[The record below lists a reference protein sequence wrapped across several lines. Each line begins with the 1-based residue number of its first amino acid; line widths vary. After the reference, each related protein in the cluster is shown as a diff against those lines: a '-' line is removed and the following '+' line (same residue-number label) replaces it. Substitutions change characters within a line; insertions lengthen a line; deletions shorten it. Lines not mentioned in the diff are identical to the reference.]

1 MKPADKGSA
10 TVIMDRDAY
19 IAEADKQ
26 LNNIRRA
33 ASSACT
39 GVLLGLHICDTAV
52 QADEWLKLM
61 FYFSSTVTPPGEQ
74 PSFAHH
80 LLHCPGSIFDMPT
93 AYHHFLSIIGVSKDR
108 IVHLCKPVQSI
119 ISLGY

>member
-1 MKPADKGSA
+1 MQVCCTYLQSELGRLGLMLAFARMGG
-10 TVIMDRDAY
+10 
-19 IAEADKQ
+19 
-26 LNNIRRA
+26 A

-39 GVLLGLHICDTAV
+39 GVLLGLHNCDTAV

-61 FYFSSTVTPPGEQ
+61 FCFSSTVTPPGEQ